1 MVKDK
6 KIPDSLARL
15 FKLFSDPNRIR
26 ILFAIGKAKKS
37 VSEIMSQTALSQTLV
52 SFHLRP
58 LRESG
63 IVAAERQGLYVYYRA
78 TEPVLI
84 DLLLSLPGFPPGDR
98 RSRQFSL
105 AAAAV
110 HAALDEMNP
119 WSSQA
124 ISHKI
129 SSIKRG
135 SRWKK
140 S

>member
-1 MVKDK
+1 MIKDE

-15 FKLFSDPNRIR
+15 FKLLSDPNRIR

-63 IVAAERQGLYVYYRA
+63 IVAAERQGPFIYYSA

-84 DLLLSLPGFPPGDR
+84 DLLLSLTGVSPREIEDQVNSVFPPM
-98 RSRQFSL
+98 QF
-105 AAAAV
+105 
-110 HAALDEMNP
+110 MRN
-119 WSSQA
+119 WM
-124 ISHKI
+124 K
-129 SSIKRG
+129 
-135 SRWKK
+135 
-140 S
+140 